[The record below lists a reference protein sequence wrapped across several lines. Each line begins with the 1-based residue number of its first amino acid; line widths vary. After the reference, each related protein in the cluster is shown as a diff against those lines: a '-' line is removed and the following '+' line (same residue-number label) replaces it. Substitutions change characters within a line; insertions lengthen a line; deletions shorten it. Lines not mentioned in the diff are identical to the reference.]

1 MRANL
6 FKAAIAGMLAVG
18 MVTVLGAMVSKE
30 ESSGSPVG
38 IKSDRLAVAEYK
50 AGCPQIAWPYGCDWQ
65 ETTSSKLTKHHGA
78 ATRGR

>member
-6 FKAAIAGMLAVG
+6 FKAPIAGMLAIG
-18 MVTVLGAMVSKE
+18 IVTVLGAMVSKE
-30 ESSGSPVG
+30 QPSSPPVG

-65 ETTSSKLTKHHGA
+65 ETSSVKRHK
-78 ATRGR
+78 R